1 MKSNVAVALS
11 VAGVLAAGTAAALV
25 NTQVLSGSESAP
37 ASAAAAEIV
46 LPTTTLPGAP
56 VVVGDATSTTAA
68 SPAAAPTSTA
78 GASSTFG
85 GKAQPTAAATGTQAV
100 YEIGTSGTVTLDS
113 AGGVLRVVA
122 IEPAAG
128 WAVRANEQRSDQR
141 IHVTF
146 ASGSIEVDF
155 DADLVLGVVGT
166 SVASRDLS
174 APATTLPSSSSGGD
188 DHDDDRDEA
197 EYEDDDRD
205 DDRDD
210 DGDDDDR
217 DDDDDHDEYED
228 EDDD

>member
-78 GASSTFG
+78 GASTAFD
-85 GKAQPTAAATGTQAV
+85 GKAQSTAAATGTQAV

-174 APATTLPSSSSGGD
+174 APATTLPSSSSGGGD

-197 EYEDDDRD
+197 EYEDDDYD
-205 DDRDD
+205 DDH
-210 DGDDDDR
+210 GDDDDR
-217 DDDDDHDEYED
+217 DDDGDHDEYED